1 MMGSFSWRQVRS
13 ISLAWEALTHGFG
26 KDVDAVKANPG
37 DVFQT
42 GVCVH
47 ADLFKSA
54 VDNA

>member
-13 ISLAWEALTHGFG
+13 ISLACEAFNSMVEPE
-26 KDVDAVKANPG
+26 DVDAVKANPG

-42 GVCVH
+42 GVH
-47 ADLFKSA
+47 DPFTSA